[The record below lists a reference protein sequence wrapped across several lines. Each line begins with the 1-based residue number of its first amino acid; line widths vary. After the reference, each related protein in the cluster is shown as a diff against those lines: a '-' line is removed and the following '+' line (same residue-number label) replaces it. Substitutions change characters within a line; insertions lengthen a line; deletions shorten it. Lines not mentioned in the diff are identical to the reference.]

1 MLSQRQ
7 ILSLSVLAAVTMTS
21 AFGPSR
27 IFLDSFAS
35 ASSSSRRRHSSS
47 SPPSSTQTWH
57 YCNRSLN
64 TTSRRRRSS
73 NIIDTGGTYSSTR
86 SKLSFSIDPQST
98 ITLYSLN
105 DNLIDE
111 STSSHQLQLLS
122 LWVIAFASSHIGMS
136 AIRSS
141 IISVLGNG
149 AQALNLVNN
158 EEWILPP
165 WWPGDTMGGNNIFP
179 DALTAG
185 RQIYR
190 MMYTVVSFVT
200 LGFAFGS
207 YLDAASIQ
215 HPTEAIAGTQLYTTC
230 LFAAALSYGAVTASL
245 FNASPLGLMPGFE
258 AMSSQNNNDGEEDN
272 TNTGNNFIANIR
284 RDDSLKFTTRGL
296 TRITRHPLILP
307 VVPWGLANAILA
319 GARSCDFIL
328 FGGLAIYAVAGC
340 FAQDLRILREEGSVG
355 TVFRIE
361 SRSDN
366 EDGQDEREQLRSFF
380 EATSFIPFQAVVDGR
395 QRFDD
400 IVLEVP
406 WLQFVAGTVAG
417 VFIEE
422 RFLQLLREWTGAAS

>member
-47 SPPSSTQTWH
+47 SPPSSTQTWY

-105 DNLIDE
+105 DNLIGE

-141 IISVLGNG
+141 IISFLGNG
-149 AQALNLVNN
+149 AQALKLINN

-165 WWPGDTMGGNNIFP
+165 WWPGDSSGGNNIFP
-179 DALTAG
+179 DALTTG

>member
-7 ILSLSVLAAVTMTS
+7 ILSLSVLAAVKTIS
-21 AFGPSR
+21 AFGPSC

-47 SPPSSTQTWH
+47 PPSSTQTWY

-73 NIIDTGGTYSSTR
+73 NIIDTGGTYISTR

-141 IISVLGNG
+141 IISFLGNG

-215 HPTEAIAGTQLYTTC
+215 QPTEAIAGTQLYTTC

-361 SRSDN
+361 SRKDN

-380 EATSFIPFQAVVDGR
+380 KATSFIPFQAVLDGR

-422 RFLQLLREWTGAAS
+422 RFLQLVRELTGAAS